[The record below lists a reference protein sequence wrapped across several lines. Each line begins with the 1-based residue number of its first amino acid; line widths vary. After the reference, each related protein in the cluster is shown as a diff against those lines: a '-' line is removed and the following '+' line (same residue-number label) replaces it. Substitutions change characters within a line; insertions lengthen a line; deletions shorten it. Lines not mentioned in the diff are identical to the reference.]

1 MRHAQHQ
8 RRRARPCA
16 STNRAGDNVT
26 STLPPPMCCGRA
38 FITLSP
44 RDYDAVL
51 FDLDGVLTK
60 TAEVHAAAWK
70 RLFDGFL
77 AKRAAETGEAFVSFD
92 TDADYRRY
100 VDGKLRE
107 DGVASFLQSRGIEL
121 PLGAPEDVPGM
132 QTVHAL
138 SNLKDQYFIE
148 HLEHHGVET
157 YEPAISLVR
166 RLRSLEIKTAVVS
179 SSHHCAA
186 VL

>member
-1 MRHAQHQ
+1 MVPTVVAQF
-8 RRRARPCA
+8 RFSESRP
-16 STNRAGDNVT
+16 SRTHRPVV
-26 STLPPPMCCGRA
+26 
-38 FITLSP
+38 TLSA

-60 TAEVHAAAWK
+60 TAEVHAVTWK
-70 RLFDGFL
+70 RVFDGFL
-77 AKRAAETGEAFVSFD
+77 TQRAPEKGEAFVAFD

-138 SNLKDQYFIE
+138 SN
-148 HLEHHGVET
+148 
-157 YEPAISLVR
+157 
-166 RLRSLEIKTAVVS
+166 
-179 SSHHCAA
+179 
-186 VL
+186 